1 MKHKRATINDHLRPT
16 VLTAKPFFPGK
27 YNAFTYPCIL
37 KTSDFFT
44 REKKEATKTGL
55 GKISG
60 IIIVTPS
67 TFDSFKNFKRG
78 KMRLKRG
85 GGHIGIPFK
94 GQIL

>member
-1 MKHKRATINDHLRPT
+1 MQNIYINIY
-16 VLTAKPFFPGK
+16 K
-27 YNAFTYPCIL
+27 TY
-37 KTSDFFT
+37 K
-44 REKKEATKTGL
+44 L